1 MARDF
6 GHSTQFGHGMC
17 VLVPSKTEVSKFLDP
32 VHKHRRR
39 LPAAL
44 VAASQLAR
52 LEHGHK
58 ALRKREAGGAREGF
72 RHRLNCTLADQHIS
86 LYREVRSGNMSKPIG
101 EMATAPRGA
110 AACCVH
116 NSELPNV
123 FARVRVDQRIER
135 LLGGVP
141 LSQQL

>member
-72 RHRLNCTLADQHIS
+72 RHRLNCTLADQHVS
-86 LYREVRSGNMSKPIG
+86 LYREVWSGNVSKPVG
-101 EMATAPRGA
+101 ALAAAPSGA
-110 AACCVH
+110 AACSVH
-116 NSELPNV
+116 DSELPNV
-123 FARVRVDQRIER
+123 FAGVGVDERIER
-135 LLGGVP
+135 LLGSAP
-141 LSQQL
+141 LF